1 VRRRLALTAVA
12 LLVLLLAAAAAGA
25 VLLTRELRPPEG
37 GVARPLDVEIPSG
50 ASLPEVARLLEDRGV
65 IRNADAFRWLARL
78 RGDAGSVRAGFYRL
92 PTDADA
98 GTVLDQLVEGRTRL
112 ERIVI
117 PEGLTIEEAA
127 QVAAAQAGFGAEEY
141 LALAR
146 DSSFADSLGIPAP
159 TLEGYLFPE
168 TYLVDPDVS
177 ARELIELQVDTFRR
191 LVEPELARRAVE
203 QGFDTHELVTLA
215 SIVEAEARVPAER
228 PVIASVYRNRLARGM
243 LLEADP
249 TVQYALG
256 GHRERVLYEH
266 LEVDSPYN
274 TYRNPGLP
282 PGPIGS
288 PGRASLEAVVA
299 PDSTPYL
306 YFFWIGD
313 SLGTHTF
320 SETYAEHLRKRR
332 ELGR

>member
-1 VRRRLALTAVA
+1 VSRRTRAALAAFLAGVVLLAGAAWIRHELQPPAAGPGRVEVQVRRGADMGEVA
-12 LLVLLLAAAAAGA
+12 GLLA
-25 VLLTRELRPPEG
+25 E
-37 GVARPLDVEIPSG
+37 
-50 ASLPEVARLLEDRGV
+50 RGV
-65 IRNADAFRWLARL
+65 VRNAAVFRWLARL
-78 RGDAGSVRAGFYRL
+78 RGDAGRVQAGRYEL
-92 PTDADA
+92 PTDRSALE
-98 GTVLDQLVEGRTRL
+98 VLDLLVEGRTRL
-112 ERIVI
+112 AKIVV
-117 PEGLTIEEAA
+117 PEGLTAEEAA
-127 QVAAAQAGFGAEEY
+127 QAVARQARFPAADY

-146 DSSFADSLGIPAP
+146 DSSLADSLGLPGP

-168 TYLVDPDVS
+168 TYFVDPEIS
-177 ARELIELQVDTFRR
+177 ARDFVVLQAQTFRE
-191 LVEPELARRAVE
+191 VFGGELRREAE
-203 QGFDTHELVTLA
+203 RAGFTPREIVTLA
-215 SIVEAEARVPAER
+215 SIVEAEARRPDER

-256 GHRERVLYEH
+256 GHRERVLYRD

-288 PGRASLEAVVA
+288 PGRASLEAAVR

-313 SLGTHTF
+313 SFGTHTF
-320 SETYAEHLRKRR
+320 STSYDEHLRKRAR
-332 ELGR
+332 LGR